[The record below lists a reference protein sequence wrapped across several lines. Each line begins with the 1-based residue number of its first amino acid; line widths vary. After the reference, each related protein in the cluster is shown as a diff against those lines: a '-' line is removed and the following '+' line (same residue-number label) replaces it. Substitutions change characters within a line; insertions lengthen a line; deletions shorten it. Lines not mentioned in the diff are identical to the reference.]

1 MDQLGIGI
9 VGTGIMARQH
19 AAVLAA
25 YHRSR
30 VAGWTSR
37 DPGRAEASG
46 LDEFGPAPIHG
57 DLAALL
63 ADDGVGAVLVATP
76 DHAHAQAALAAVE
89 AGRSV
94 LIEKPLATTVD
105 DARRIRDAARSAG
118 VTVMTL
124 YNHRWVPA
132 YWQAHERAAGG
143 ALGRPVLA
151 YARKNDTLF
160 VPTEMLDWADRT
172 TPSFFLS
179 GHDLDLIL
187 WCFEDHVV
195 EVYATAVHGVLR
207 DRGIDTPDA
216 VQAQLRLSGGAVVTL
231 EACWIYPDT
240 FPTMTDSFLEL
251 VFSDAV
257 IHLDRKHEQIEIA
270 THEAFAY
277 PRNQLAGRVGG
288 KPSGSIAGAVE
299 HFVDAVLDGRPP
311 IVSIDSSVHVTE
323 VLAAIDRSWRSGRP
337 VDLTVETD

>member
-1 MDQLGIGI
+1 MDQLGMGI

-30 VAGWTSR
+30 VAGWSSR
-37 DPGRAEASG
+37 DPSAVTG
-46 LDEFGPAPIHG
+46 LDEFGPAPVHG
-57 DLAALL
+57 DLAELL
-63 ADDGVGAVLVATP
+63 ADDAVGAVLVATP
-76 DHAHAQAALAAVE
+76 DHAHAAAALAAIE
-89 AGRSV
+89 AGKSV
-94 LIEKPLATTVD
+94 LIEKPLATTAD

-118 VTVMTL
+118 VTAMTL

-143 ALGRPVLA
+143 ALGAPVLA
-151 YARKNDTLF
+151 YARKNDTIY
-160 VPTEMLDWADRT
+160 VPTQMLDWADQT
-172 TPSFFLS
+172 SPSLFLS

-187 WCFEDHVV
+187 WCFDDHVV

-207 DRGIDTPDA
+207 DRGIETPDA
-216 VQAQLRLSGGAVVTL
+216 VQAQLRLAGGAVVTV

-251 VFSDAV
+251 IFSDAV

-270 THEAFAY
+270 THESFAY

-299 HFVDAVLDGRPP
+299 HFVDAVLDGTPP

-337 VDLTVETD
+337 VDLTVESNS